1 MKVIIVGGVAGGATA
16 AARLRRNDENA
27 EIIIFE
33 RTGYI
38 SYANCGLPYYIGGVI
53 TDRRALTLQ
62 TPESFG
68 RRFNVDVR
76 VRREVTDIDTERKT
90 VKVRELNGGREYEES
105 YDKLL
110 LSPGAKAAV
119 PPVPG
124 AGGDRTFTLRTVEDT
139 FAIYDFAG
147 KTDAKKAVIAGGGF
161 IGLET
166 AENLMRRGIAVTLLQ
181 RGTHVMPPFDGDMA
195 EVLHAYLRAQGLDL
209 RPGVNVAAFEADGG
223 GITIRT
229 DCGDVRADFAVI
241 ATGVAPDTELAV
253 RAGLKTG
260 IRGAIVV
267 SGRMETSAPDVYAVG
282 DAVQVTEFVGGRD
295 ALISLAGPANKQG
308 RIAADNMTGGHAEYK
323 GSQGSSVIKLFGMTA
338 ACTGLN
344 EKTAAAAGIA
354 CDKVVIAPASHAT
367 YYPGAEDMFLKLL
380 FGTDGRVLGAQ
391 IAGGE
396 GVDKRIDVIATAI
409 RARMTVRD
417 LAELDL
423 AYAPPYS
430 SAKDPVNMAGFVA
443 GNVLD
448 GKVRQYHWHD
458 VPALS
463 GRKDITMLD
472 VRTRGEYARG
482 RIAGTVNIPLDELR
496 SRLDELDRAKP
507 VYVNCH
513 SGLRS
518 YIACRILTAHGFDC
532 YNLSGGYGF
541 FRYASAGAEYG
552 GGQTYPCG
560 MPKE

>member
-1 MKVIIVGGVAGGATA
+1 M
-16 AARLRRNDENA
+16 
-27 EIIIFE
+27 
-33 RTGYI
+33 
-38 SYANCGLPYYIGGVI
+38 
-53 TDRRALTLQ
+53 
-62 TPESFG
+62 
-68 RRFNVDVR
+68 
-76 VRREVTDIDTERKT
+76 
-90 VKVRELNGGREYEES
+90 
-105 YDKLL
+105 
-110 LSPGAKAAV
+110 
-119 PPVPG
+119 
-124 AGGDRTFTLRTVEDT
+124 
-139 FAIYDFAG
+139 
-147 KTDAKKAVIAGGGF
+147 
-161 IGLET
+161 
-166 AENLMRRGIAVTLLQ
+166 
-181 RGTHVMPPFDGDMA
+181 
-195 EVLHAYLRAQGLDL
+195 
-209 RPGVNVAAFEADGG
+209 
-223 GITIRT
+223 
-229 DCGDVRADFAVI
+229 
-241 ATGVAPDTELAV
+241 
-253 RAGLKTG
+253 
-260 IRGAIVV
+260 
-267 SGRMETSAPDVYAVG
+267 
-282 DAVQVTEFVGGRD
+282 
-295 ALISLAGPANKQG
+295 
-308 RIAADNMTGGHAEYK
+308 
-323 GSQGSSVIKLFGMTA
+323 
-338 ACTGLN
+338 
-344 EKTAAAAGIA
+344 
-354 CDKVVIAPASHAT
+354 
-367 YYPGAEDMFLKLL
+367 
-380 FGTDGRVLGAQ
+380 LGAQ

-448 GKVRQYHWHD
+448 GMVRQYHWHD